1 MNMPRSA
8 TPARPPHS
16 ATAVL
21 GHRLLPIG
29 GHRLSR
35 QILISRLNHA
45 RHARLAS
52 NRDGQQDR
60 LRSTRRW
67 FIHYKRRKLSCLAT
81 CFGSF
86 RPRLVLERGSTGCF
100 ENQLCKASALRKDPS
115 STTVIAPR
123 FYFRKTQIGM
133 KLRKHD
139 NTKGLASSNLPC
151 ICVLGSEDGSKAWR
165 GRPKI
170 PGSYEAARERCRRA
184 VEAGIEPEQSLERRK
199 ASSDRARLGGAGK
212 RGRRQAMGLFAG
224 IDVVKDTLAVALSS
238 GQEWSCPND
247 ARGITLLVERL
258 EAESP
263 ALVVLEATGGY
274 EGELL
279 AALIAAGIE
288 TRRVNPREVHH
299 FARAAGQLAKTDRI
313 DARMLALFAERI
325 RPPARALPDPEREQL
340 KALVGRRTQL
350 LQMITAERNRRAQA
364 QRCLAR
370 SLERTIRALEL
381 ELKLIDREIAERLS
395 RSTTLKPLRDLITS
409 LPGAGPVLG
418 ATLIARVPEL
428 GRLSRRQIA
437 ALIRVAPFTRQSG
450 QWRGRDMIFGG
461 RAPVRAT
468 LYIAAISAVRY
479 NPPLRAFYRRLRERG
494 KPAKLALTAVMRKL
508 LTILNAML
516 KHHTV
521 WSAPCPA

>member
-1 MNMPRSA
+1 
-8 TPARPPHS
+8 
-16 ATAVL
+16 
-21 GHRLLPIG
+21 
-29 GHRLSR
+29 
-35 QILISRLNHA
+35 
-45 RHARLAS
+45 
-52 NRDGQQDR
+52 
-60 LRSTRRW
+60 
-67 FIHYKRRKLSCLAT
+67 
-81 CFGSF
+81 
-86 RPRLVLERGSTGCF
+86 
-100 ENQLCKASALRKDPS
+100 
-115 STTVIAPR
+115 
-123 FYFRKTQIGM
+123 
-133 KLRKHD
+133 
-139 NTKGLASSNLPC
+139 
-151 ICVLGSEDGSKAWR
+151 
-165 GRPKI
+165 
-170 PGSYEAARERCRRA
+170 
-184 VEAGIEPEQSLERRK
+184 
-199 ASSDRARLGGAGK
+199 
-212 RGRRQAMGLFAG
+212 
-224 IDVVKDTLAVALSS
+224 
-238 GQEWSCPND
+238 
-247 ARGITLLVERL
+247 
-258 EAESP
+258 
-263 ALVVLEATGGY
+263 
-274 EGELL
+274 
-279 AALIAAGIE
+279 
-288 TRRVNPREVHH
+288 
-299 FARAAGQLAKTDRI
+299 
-313 DARMLALFAERI
+313 
-325 RPPARALPDPEREQL
+325 
-340 KALVGRRTQL
+340 
-350 LQMITAERNRRAQA
+350 MITAERNRRAQA